1 MVLVFLRGF
10 SPFLKYVVQDF
21 SYLLKQICIMQ
32 ALGNE

>member
-1 MVLVFLRGF
+1 MVLVFLRDF

-21 SYLLKQICIMQ
+21 SYLLKKICIMQ

>member
-21 SYLLKQICIMQ
+21 SYFLKKICIMQ